1 MKQNVVALASDRYMF
16 PAATFLA
23 AKLAALNR
31 RDDVEIAIM
40 SDAED
45 DLEKARQ
52 FGVPATLIH
61 GRLPVDLDRQ
71 PMKRLTTA
79 IYFRLFVPDYLDDT
93 VRRILLLDV
102 DIYPENDSFFRLFD
116 LDMGDFAVAGVQD
129 IKLVHAG
136 GAKYVARELMK
147 ARVGAR
153 DYLNGGV
160 LLVDRQRFVDQ
171 RIGQRTFNRVAK
183 EHLRIDLLLNRVL
196 AGKWLRLSPAMNSPA
211 ELAELLASSGCR
223 PVLTHFVG
231 SAKPWQ
237 GPRFAGVH
245 PARKEIETY
254 LAKSPWRDFLSTNY
268 NFQAAWDTLQA
279 KKGGATYARPPTK
292 KLFTPPPETRPE
304 DLKDYLQTTEFA
316 DVKEGIIEPGW
327 CGGSEVR

>member
-1 MKQNVVALASDRYMF
+1 MKQNIVALASDRYMF
-16 PAATFLA
+16 PAAAFLA

-45 DLEKARQ
+45 DLEKAGQ

-61 GRLPVDLDRQ
+61 GRLPVDLDGQ

-102 DIYPENDSFFRLFD
+102 DIYPEDDSLFRLFD
-116 LDMGDFAVAGVQD
+116 LDMGDFAVGAVQD

-136 GAKYVARELMK
+136 ATKYVARELMK
-147 ARVGAR
+147 ARVSAR

-160 LLVDRQRFVDQ
+160 LLVDRDRFIEQ
-171 RIGQRTFNRVAK
+171 RIGQRTFNRVVK

-196 AGKWLRLSPAMNSPA
+196 DGKWLRLSPAMNCPA
-211 ELAELLASSGCR
+211 ELSELLVSIGCR
-223 PVLTHFVG
+223 PVLTHFAG
-231 SAKPWQ
+231 STKPWQ
-237 GPRFAGVH
+237 GPRFASSH
-245 PARKEIETY
+245 RARTEIEAY
-254 LAKSPWRDFLSTNY
+254 LAKSPWRGFLSTNY
-268 NFQAAWDTLQA
+268 NFQEAWDTLQA
-279 KKGGATYARPPTK
+279 KKGGATYAKPPTK
-292 KLFTPPPETRPE
+292 KMFNVPPKTRSE
-304 DLKDYLQTTEFA
+304 DIRDYLRTTDFA
-316 DVKEGIIEPGW
+316 DVKQGIVAPGW
-327 CGGSEVR
+327 